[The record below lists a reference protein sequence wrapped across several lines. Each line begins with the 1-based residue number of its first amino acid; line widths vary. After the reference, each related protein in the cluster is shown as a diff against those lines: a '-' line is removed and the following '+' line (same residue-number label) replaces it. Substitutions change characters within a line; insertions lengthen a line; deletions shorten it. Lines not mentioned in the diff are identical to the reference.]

1 MIKKA
6 VIAGAALFCSAS
18 AFSASLVFSPQSQ
31 TVTQPCTIDL
41 GALDFVN
48 AIGLDIEIAF
58 DEEIV
63 RCTAVQFVANALPG
77 FSELYRR
84 IDNEEGFLEVVL
96 LKQPTMGGYSG
107 GADSFLVLTF
117 EPVSSGTAK
126 IRIVKSY
133 QNGDPL
139 LLDLALASIETAVD
153 TAEVIVDLDPP
164 PPVIT
169 VMKLHQNFPNPFN
182 PATTVR
188 FDVSARSAVRLKIF
202 DVNGRLIRTLI
213 DGAEYGNGRWDK
225 EWDGRNDGGKT
236 VQSGIYIC
244 VFEAGGQRMS
254 SKLVLLR

>member
-1 MIKKA
+1 MIRKA
-6 VIAGAALFCSAS
+6 ILVAAVAFCSTS
-18 AFSASLVFSPQSQ
+18 AFSASFIFSPQSQ
-31 TVTQPCTIDL
+31 TTSQACTINL
-41 GALDFVN
+41 GAGNFAN
-48 AIGLDIEIAF
+48 AIGLDIEIVF
-58 DEEIV
+58 DADIV
-63 RCTAVQFVANALPG
+63 RCTSVEFVTSALPG
-77 FSELYRR
+77 FSEFYRQ
-84 IDNEEGFLEVVL
+84 IDNDGGSLEIVL
-96 LKQPTMGGYSG
+96 LKHIFSGYSG

-126 IRIVKSY
+126 ISIVRSY

-153 TAEVIVDLDPP
+153 TAEVIVDLEPP

-169 VMKLHQNFPNPFN
+169 VTKLHQNFPNPFN